1 MLWNTYKTPDNQC
14 QFADADYQDFLAE
27 LEKDPYS
34 LPGAKF
40 HGEGE
45 GVAAEGEVPASNAD
59 GKRVSALMQ
68 YLEQKW
74 AGKLDGGSE
83 NRKTSRQVAFP
94 SAIPPVFSM
103 QSWNIM
109 VCGLNCMQNLGDMIW
124 DPIFHGSRPH
134 SSFKFR
140 GGTYSPFKSFM
151 SAKGLPV
158 FEP

>member
-1 MLWNTYKTPDNQC
+1 MLPSFVRSAACCVIPEPANQHSC
-14 QFADADYQDFLAE
+14 NALEHLQYLRRILPIADADYQDFLAE

-40 HGEGE
+40 RGEGE
-45 GVAAEGEVPASNAD
+45 GPAGEGEVPASNAD

-83 NRKTSRQVAFP
+83 NRKTSRQVAFS

-103 QSWNIM
+103 QSWNITA
-109 VCGLNCMQNLGDMIW
+109 CGLNCMQNLGM
-124 DPIFHGSRPH
+124 
-134 SSFKFR
+134 
-140 GGTYSPFKSFM
+140 T
-151 SAKGLPV
+151 
-158 FEP
+158 